1 MPDCL
6 MGVRK
11 MIGRFIM
18 YLCDA
23 DQSYKIMSRVLRRL
37 ISVKTLEKLAN

>member
-1 MPDCL
+1 
-6 MGVRK
+6 

-23 DQSYKIMSRVLRRL
+23 DQSHKIMSRVLRRL
-37 ISVKTLEKLAN
+37 VSVETLEKLAN

>member
-1 MPDCL
+1 
-6 MGVRK
+6 

-23 DQSYKIMSRVLRRL
+23 DQSHKIMSRFLRRL
-37 ISVKTLEKLAN
+37 VTVETLSKLTS